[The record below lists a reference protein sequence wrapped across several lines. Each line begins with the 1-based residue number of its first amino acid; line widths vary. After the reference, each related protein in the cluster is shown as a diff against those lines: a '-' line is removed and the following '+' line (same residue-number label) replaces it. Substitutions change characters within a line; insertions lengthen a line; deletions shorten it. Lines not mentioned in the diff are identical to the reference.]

1 MKIAAL
7 LISFLFVL
15 PLRAQSPA
23 SVDFSKINFVGV
35 QVLGPSGDN
44 SFPWA
49 VKPMVNGW
57 EDLYKKL
64 EQVSGTQI
72 SSQIFY
78 LAEKTS
84 FKNIFVFVGRDGAG
98 DYQFVNVFYTM
109 SGQMYGS
116 NMKIK
121 NVERDRLDVAQ
132 GIPNEQPKDY
142 YRVVSKNGTLFPN

>member
-1 MKIAAL
+1 MRLIVF
-7 LISFLFVL
+7 LISLVFVFS
-15 PLRAQSPA
+15 AQAQPPA
-23 SVDFSKINFVGV
+23 GVDFSKINFVGV
-35 QVLGPSGDN
+35 QVLGPGGDN
-44 SFPWA
+44 AFPWK

-84 FKNIFVFVGRDGAG
+84 FKNIFAFVGRDSAG

-116 NMKIK
+116 NMKVM
-121 NVERDRLDVAQ
+121 NVEKDQLDVAQ

-142 YRVVSKNGTLFPN
+142 YKVKATQLFP

>member
-1 MKIAAL
+1 MKAAF
-7 LISFLFVL
+7 LIVSLFFGFTAL
-15 PLRAQSPA
+15 AKPPA
-23 SVDFSKINFVGV
+23 SADYSKIDLIGV
-35 QVLGPSGDN
+35 QVLSPAGDN

-84 FKNIFVFVGRDGAG
+84 FKNIFVFIGRDSAG

-116 NMKIK
+116 NMKVM
-121 NVERDRLDVAQ
+121 NVEQDRLDVAQ

-142 YRVVSKNGTLFPN
+142 YRVVAKQLFPN